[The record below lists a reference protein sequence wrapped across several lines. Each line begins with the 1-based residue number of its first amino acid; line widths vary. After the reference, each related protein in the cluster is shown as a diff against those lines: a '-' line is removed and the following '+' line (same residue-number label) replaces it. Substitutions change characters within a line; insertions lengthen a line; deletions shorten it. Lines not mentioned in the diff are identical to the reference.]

1 MTKKK
6 EFWTREECRI
16 RYVQGERI
24 GLRALAKVSG
34 RAHSVLCRWSSKDRW
49 TEQRGQYEG
58 RMRANLEVKTI
69 EKTTEI
75 LSDELSKINE
85 EHIKGL
91 EFYRKLAL
99 QCTQTLATELAALE
113 KSGRFKLTKD
123 KDFALVLQKYAG
135 VHMDAINIERMA
147 LGMQYLD
154 LNKAIEATKK
164 AGYDV
169 VEPEGDV

>member
-1 MTKKK
+1 MVKKK
-6 EFWTREECRI
+6 QKWTREECRI
-16 RYVQGERI
+16 RYVEGEKI
-24 GLRALAKVSG
+24 GQRALAEQSG
-34 RAHSVLCRWSSKDRW
+34 RV
-49 TEQRGQYEG
+49 
-58 RMRANLEVKTI
+58 ANLIGKWCSEDGWVKQREQYQSRLRAETQDKTI
-69 EKTTEI
+69 EKTSEI

-99 QCTQTLATELAALE
+99 QCTQTLATELTALE
-113 KSGRFKLTKD
+113 KNGRFKLTKD

-169 VEPEGDV
+169 VEPED